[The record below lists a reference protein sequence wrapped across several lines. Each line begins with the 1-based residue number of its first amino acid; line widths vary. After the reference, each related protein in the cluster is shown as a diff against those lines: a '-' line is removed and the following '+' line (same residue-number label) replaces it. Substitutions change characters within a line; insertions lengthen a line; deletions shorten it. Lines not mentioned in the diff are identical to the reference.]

1 MLLPI
6 ACLRPAIVAQTALP
20 ARIASSY
27 LGFYHL
33 LRPRRSRFSTDTKR
47 SAEAIQ
53 PVSHKSNTAEAPSD
67 DGPRIRFED
76 ENRPKTSE
84 QKWPRYTPRKNVM
97 DLRAFTYR
105 FKNAKLDDAASNVD
119 VAVRGTN
126 RCHAC
131 YWGLGAK
138 YCKEESGRYEKLGRS

>member
-6 ACLRPAIVAQTALP
+6 ACLRPAIVAQTPPP
-20 ARIASSY
+20 ARVASSY

-33 LRPRRSRFSTDTKR
+33 LRARRSRFSTGTTR

-53 PVSHKSNTAEAPSD
+53 PVSRVSNTVEAPSD
-67 DGPRIRFED
+67 DGPRIRFGD

-84 QKWPRYTPRKNVM
+84 QRWPRYTPQKNVM

-119 VAVRGTN
+119 VAVRGTK

-131 YWGLGAK
+131 CRGLW
-138 YCKEESGRYEKLGRS
+138 C